1 MSFLLSTYYNVI
13 IAWALFYLVY
23 SFFDPLPW
31 KGCNNEWNSELCW
44 NGTQLVNATADDVP
58 DANKTSAPQE
68 FYESVLLSHAQITSN
83 INKDLFFFYCSR
95 NLLQMT
101 TGIENFGAMRWELV
115 GALAVAW
122 ILVYFCLWKGIKSS
136 GKVVR

>member
-1 MSFLLSTYYNVI
+1 LSSF
-13 IAWALFYLVY
+13 
-23 SFFDPLPW
+23 
-31 KGCNNEWNSELCW
+31 
-44 NGTQLVNATADDVP
+44 
-58 DANKTSAPQE
+58 
-68 FYESVLLSHAQITSN
+68 AQITSI
-83 INKDLFFFYCSR
+83 INQDLFFFYYSR

-101 TGIENFGAMRWELV
+101 TGIEDFGAMRWELV